1 LTHASR
7 AINLPI
13 IKDGCN
19 AGKLHSLQ
27 QLFFGCAWA
36 NPAGRKLI
44 AGRVTMNPLQI
55 VNDFGKTNPQAA
67 ALLLGAIACFAAVAA
82 VGTLG
87 INLQSEI
94 PSVLYVIGIG
104 VLLSVVTTI
113 VGDKL
118 IMVALKWFVVGIAAL
133 WVALFIVQLIYP
145 ESQRIACAVHFW
157 APCQF
162 TADKVAEITADKV
175 AESTGSTPA
184 VPAALPEIPPNPG
197 FRPDNYKVFVQ
208 FAGVITRDSVK
219 TGMRKL
225 GDKGWKVQGANLG
238 GERTVAAAGY
248 NEVRY
253 PTENDRQAAQALA
266 NQVANLTSHDIKV
279 GPTPTTSVAK
289 GSLEVWIS
297 R

>member
-1 LTHASR
+1 
-7 AINLPI
+7 
-13 IKDGCN
+13 
-19 AGKLHSLQ
+19 
-27 QLFFGCAWA
+27 
-36 NPAGRKLI
+36 
-44 AGRVTMNPLQI
+44 MNPWQV
-55 VNDFGKTNPQAA
+55 VNDFVKTNPQAA
-67 ALLLGAIACFAAVAA
+67 ALLLGAIACFAAVAV

-104 VLLSVVTTI
+104 VLLSIVTSVVTSI

-118 IMVALKWFVVGIAAL
+118 IMIALKWFVVGIAAL

-157 APCQF
+157 ATCQF

-175 AESTGSTPA
+175 AESTESTPA
-184 VPAALPEIPPNPG
+184 VPAALPEIPPNAG
-197 FRPDNYKVFVQ
+197 FQPANYKVFVQ

-219 TGMRKL
+219 SMMRAL
-225 GDKGWKVQGANLG
+225 RNNGWNVQGANAG

-248 NEVRY
+248 TEVRY
-253 PTENDRQAAQALA
+253 PNESDLQAARALA
-266 NQVANLTSHDIKV
+266 REVQAANLTSHAITEQR
-279 GPTPTTSVAK
+279 TPSIAK
-289 GSLEVWIS
+289 GSLEVWVS